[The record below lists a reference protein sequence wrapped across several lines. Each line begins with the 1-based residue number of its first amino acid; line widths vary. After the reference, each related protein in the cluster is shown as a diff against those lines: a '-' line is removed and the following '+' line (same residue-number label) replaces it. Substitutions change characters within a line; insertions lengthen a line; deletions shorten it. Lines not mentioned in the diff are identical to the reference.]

1 VNAASAKPFHLILI
15 KPSHYDNDG
24 YVIQWSRSAV
34 PSNTM
39 AAIYGLAL
47 DSMERR
53 VLGDD
58 VTIQV
63 TALDETNTRIRVD
76 KLARMVKQSGGFG
89 MVALVGVQTNQ
100 FPRAVDLAR
109 RFKARGVQACI
120 GGFHV
125 SGCLAMLPD
134 TPPDLEAAMDDGISL
149 FAGELEGRLDRVL
162 QDAYAGRLEPLYN
175 FMNDLPGL
183 ENQPVPYLPADVIHR
198 MSSSRTSFDAGRG
211 CPYLCSFCT
220 IINVQGRKSRYR
232 SADDVEKIVRS
243 NVDQGIYKF
252 FITDDNF
259 ARNKVWE
266 VVFDRLIK
274 LREEDG
280 IDLKLTIQVDTLCH
294 KIKNFIEKAGRA
306 GVEKVFIG
314 LESINPESLNGSR
327 KTQNNITEYRR
338 MLQAW
343 HEAGAVTCAGYIL
356 GFPTDTRESILR
368 DIKIIQRELPVDCLE
383 FFILIPLPGSQDHK
397 ELWQQGVAM
406 DPDMNNY
413 DSVHVL
419 TAHGK
424 MSDEEWLGI
433 YHDAWEAYYTPEHT
447 ETVMRRARQWGNR
460 YLVDKV
466 KWVMFSFHSTARIEG
481 VHPLDGGL
489 LRRKARTD
497 RRSHLPLE
505 HPLVFYPR
513 YAWETLSKNVRLVA
527 MYLSYQR
534 RFRRVMALRSVALEP
549 DTAMEPVEKSEFDS
563 LELFNVTE
571 AARSVVVKM
580 KKKDERKKERRPA
593 VRKPE
598 QLDTAPA
605 DVGAI
610 DSPST
615 YS

>member
-1 VNAASAKPFHLILI
+1 MNDLQATAKQFHLILI
-15 KPSHYDNDG
+15 KPSHYDDDG
-24 YVIQWSRSAV
+24 YVIQWARSAV

-58 VTIQV
+58 VTIEV

-76 KLARMVKQSGGFG
+76 KLTQMVKQSGGLG

-109 RFKARGVQACI
+109 KFMAGGVQACI

-149 FAGELEGRLDRVL
+149 FAGELEGRLDQVL
-162 QDAYAGRLEPLYN
+162 EDAYAGRLEPLYD

-183 ENQPVPYLPADVIHR
+183 ENQPVPYLPAHVIHR

-232 SADDVEKIVRS
+232 TADDVEKIVRS
-243 NVDQGIYKF
+243 NVDQGIHKF

-266 VVFDRLIK
+266 ALFDRLIK

-314 LESINPESLNGSR
+314 LESINPESLNGAR
-327 KTQNNITEYRR
+327 KTQNNITEYRQ

-343 HEAGAVTCAGYIL
+343 HDAGAVTCAGYIL
-356 GFPTDTRESILR
+356 GFPADTRESILR

-397 ELWQQGVAM
+397 ELWEQGIAM

-419 TAHGK
+419 TAHER

-433 YHDAWEAYYTPEHT
+433 YHQAWEAYYTPEHV
-447 ETVMRRARQWGNR
+447 ETVMRRTRQWGNR

-466 KWVMFSFHSTARIEG
+466 KWVMWSFHSTARIERL
-481 VHPLDGGL
+481 HPLDGGL
-489 LRRKARTD
+489 LRRKVRTD
-497 RRSHLPLE
+497 RRSGMPLE
-505 HPLVFYPR
+505 NPIVFHTR
-513 YAWETLSKNVRLVA
+513 YAWEVLSKSVRLVA
-527 MYLSYQR
+527 MYLFYQR
-534 RFRRVMALRSVALEP
+534 RYRRVMAGRSVAREP
-549 DTAMEPVEKSEFDS
+549 DVAMEPVEKSELDS

-580 KKKDERKKERRPA
+580 KKKAERKEGRRPA
-593 VRKPE
+593 VSNRE
-598 QLDTAPA
+598 QPAPA
-605 DVGAI
+605 PGD
-610 DSPST
+610 
-615 YS
+615 

>member
-1 VNAASAKPFHLILI
+1 MSEKSAKQFHLILV
-15 KPSHYDNDG
+15 KPSHYDDDG
-24 YVIQWSRSAV
+24 YVIQWTRSAV

-53 VLGDD
+53 ALGDN
-58 VTIQV
+58 VTIEV

-76 KLARMVKQSGGFG
+76 KLARMVKRSGGLG

-109 RFKARGVQACI
+109 KFMAKGVQACI

-125 SGCLAMLPD
+125 SGCLAMLPE
-134 TPPDLEAAMDDGISL
+134 TPPDIKAATDDGISL
-149 FAGELEGRLDRVL
+149 FAGELEGRLDKIL
-162 QDAYAGRLEPLYN
+162 KDAYAGRLMPLYN

-211 CPYLCSFCT
+211 CPFLCSFCT
-220 IINVQGRKSRYR
+220 IINVQGRKSRHR
-232 SADDVEKIVRS
+232 TADDVERIVRS

-259 ARNKVWE
+259 ARNVVWE
-266 VVFDRLIK
+266 VMFDRLIK

-280 IDLKLTIQVDTLCH
+280 INLKLTIQVDTLCH
-294 KIKNFIEKAGRA
+294 KIPNFIEKAGAA

-327 KTQNNITEYRR
+327 KTQNNITEYRQ

-343 HEAGAVTCAGYIL
+343 HDVGAVTCAGYIL

-383 FFILIPLPGSQDHK
+383 FFILTPLPGSQDHK
-397 ELWQQGVAM
+397 ELWQQGVTM
-406 DPDMNNY
+406 DTDMNNY
-413 DSVHVL
+413 DSVHVT
-419 TAHGK
+419 TAHAR
-424 MSDEEWLGI
+424 MSDEEWAGI
-433 YHDAWEAYYTPEHT
+433 YREAWEAYYSPEHV
-447 ETVMRRARQWGNR
+447 ETVMRRARQWGN
-460 YLVDKV
+460 LVDKV
-466 KWVMFSFHSTARIEG
+466 KWVMLSFHSTARIERL
-481 VHPLDGGL
+481 HPLDGGL
-489 LRRKARTD
+489 LRRKVRTD
-497 RRSHLPLE
+497 RRSGLPLE
-505 HPLVFYPR
+505 NPIVFHTR
-513 YAWETLSKNVRLVA
+513 YAWEVLSKSVRLAA

-534 RFRRVMALRSVALEP
+534 RYRRVMAGRSVGQEP
-549 DTAMEPVEKSEFDS
+549 DVAMQPAEERELDS

-571 AARSVVVKM
+571 AARSVAVKM
-580 KKKDERKKERRPA
+580 KKKAERKKGRRPPGDGGRVVA
-593 VRKPE
+593 RP
-598 QLDTAPA
+598 
-605 DVGAI
+605 
-610 DSPST
+610 
-615 YS
+615 

>member
-1 VNAASAKPFHLILI
+1 VSTEPAKQFHLILV
-15 KPSHYDNDG
+15 KPSHYDDDG
-24 YVIQWSRSAV
+24 YVIQWTRSAV

-53 VLGDD
+53 TLGND
-58 VTIQV
+58 VTIEV
-63 TALDETNTRIRVD
+63 TALDETNTRIRVHE
-76 KLARMVKQSGGFG
+76 LAQMVKRSGGLG

-109 RFKARGVQACI
+109 TFMAEGVQACI

-125 SGCLAMLPD
+125 SGCLAMLPE
-134 TPPDLEAAMDDGISL
+134 TPPDLRAAIDEGISL
-149 FAGELEGRLDRVL
+149 FAGELEGRLDGL
-162 QDAYAGRLEPLYN
+162 LADAYAGRLKPLYN

-211 CPYLCSFCT
+211 CPFLCSFCT

-232 SADDVEKIVRS
+232 TADDVERIIRS
-243 NVDQGIYKF
+243 NVEQGIHKF

-259 ARNKVWE
+259 ARNKSWE
-266 VVFDRLIK
+266 AMFDRLIE
-274 LREEDG
+274 LREQER
-280 IDLKLTIQVDTLCH
+280 INLKLTIQVDTLCH
-294 KIKNFIEKAGRA
+294 KIRNFIEKAGRA

-327 KTQNNITEYRR
+327 KTQNNITEYRQ

-343 HEAGAVTCAGYIL
+343 HGAGAVTCAGYIL

-413 DSVHVL
+413 DSVHVT
-419 TAHGK
+419 TAHAR
-424 MSDEEWLGI
+424 MSDEEWVSV
-433 YHDAWEAYYTPEHT
+433 YHEAWEAYYTPEHV
-447 ETVMRRARQWGNR
+447 ETVMRRARQWGN
-460 YLVDKV
+460 LVDKV
-466 KWVMFSFHSTARIEG
+466 KWVMLSFHSTARVERL
-481 VHPLDGGL
+481 HPLDGGL
-489 LRRKARTD
+489 LRRKVRTD
-497 RRSHLPLE
+497 RRSSLPLE
-505 HPLVFYPR
+505 NPIVFYTR
-513 YAWETLSKNVRLVA
+513 YAWETLSKSVRLAA

-534 RFRRVMALRSVALEP
+534 RYRRVMAGHSVARES
-549 DTAMEPVEKSEFDS
+549 DTAMQPVEKSELDS

-571 AARSVVVKM
+571 AARSVAVKM
-580 KKKDERKKERRPA
+580 KKKAERKMQRLSPVAKPRKVA
-593 VRKPE
+593 V
-598 QLDTAPA
+598 AP
-605 DVGAI
+605 GN
-610 DSPST
+610 
-615 YS
+615 

>member
-1 VNAASAKPFHLILI
+1 MNDFSEMNDSRATAKQFHLILI
-15 KPSHYDNDG
+15 KPSHYDDDG

-47 DSMERR
+47 DSMERL

-58 VTIQV
+58 VTIEV

-76 KLARMVKQSGGFG
+76 KLARMVKQSGGLG

-109 RFKARGVQACI
+109 KFMARGVQACI

-134 TPPDLEAAMDDGISL
+134 IPPDLKAAMDDGISL
-149 FAGELEGRLDRVL
+149 FAGELEGRLDQVL
-162 QDAYAGRLEPLYN
+162 EDAYAGRLEPLYN

-211 CPYLCSFCT
+211 CPFLCSFCT

-243 NVDQGIYKF
+243 NVEQGIHKF

-259 ARNKVWE
+259 ARNKTWE
-266 VVFDRLIK
+266 TMFDRLIK

-294 KIKNFIEKAGRA
+294 KIRNFIEKAGRA

-327 KTQNNITEYRR
+327 KTQNNITEYRQ

-343 HEAGAVTCAGYIL
+343 HDAGAVTCAGYIL
-356 GFPTDTRESILR
+356 GFPTDTHESILR

-419 TAHGK
+419 TAHAR
-424 MSDEEWLGI
+424 MSHEEWLGI
-433 YHDAWEAYYTPEHT
+433 YHEAWEAYYTPEHT

-460 YLVDKV
+460 HLVDKV
-466 KWVMFSFHSTARIEG
+466 KWVMLSFHSTARIERL
-481 VHPLDGGL
+481 HPLDGGL
-489 LRRKARTD
+489 LRRKVRTD
-497 RRSHLPLE
+497 RRSGQALE
-505 HPLVFYPR
+505 NTIVFHAR
-513 YAWETLSKNVRLVA
+513 YAWETLSKSVRLVA
-527 MYLSYQR
+527 MYLAYQR
-534 RFRRVMALRSVALEP
+534 RYRRVMAGRSVAREP
-549 DTAMEPVEKSEFDS
+549 DAAMEPVEKSELDS
-563 LELFNVTE
+563 LELFSVTE

-580 KKKDERKKERRPA
+580 KEKAERKKGRRPA
-593 VRKPE
+593 VAKRGQPAP
-598 QLDTAPA
+598 APA
-605 DVGAI
+605 D
-610 DSPST
+610 
-615 YS
+615 